1 MPGYQSGA
9 KLRGWLWPSAPLRVW
24 RTLAALALLVLAL
37 CAPSGQ
43 AQAQGGATV
52 LGVRIGGSPPAA
64 TRFVLEMTNAVKPE
78 VFTLGSPYR
87 VVVDLPEVAWRLSPN
102 DIGAKGGLVEG
113 FRFGLFE
120 AGRSRLVIDVN
131 APVAVK
137 NAFVIEPRE
146 GHNYRL
152 VLDIERVAATA
163 FQDQNPAAP
172 QGPRGPQAQPPASA
186 APQAAPLAQAGAPRP
201 PAPQPAPRPRERGDQ
216 RRIVVV
222 DAGHGGVDPGTIG
235 PGGTYEKDVTLAM
248 ARQLKQRMEA
258 TGRYKVVLTRDGDI
272 FIPLRE
278 RVAIGRSAGAEMFI
292 SLHADAI
299 ANRNTRGGSI
309 YTLSEVASDKEAE
322 SLAAKE
328 NKADLIA
335 GMDLS
340 HESREVASI
349 LLDLAQRETMN
360 YSARFAALLVNEL
373 GKSVRLLSN
382 SHRFAGFAVLK
393 APDVPSVLFEMG
405 YLSNAA
411 EEKELLR
418 PDYRQKMAD
427 GIIRA
432 ADRFFKERPNL

>member
-1 MPGYQSGA
+1 MA
-9 KLRGWLWPSAPLRVW
+9 C
-24 RTLAALALLVLAL
+24 ALLVLAL
-37 CAPSGQ
+37 ASVPIP

-52 LGVRIGGSPPAA
+52 LSVRIGGSPPAA

-87 VVVDLPEVAWRLSPN
+87 VVVDLPEVAWRLAPN
-102 DIGAKGGLVEG
+102 DIGAKGGLVDG

-137 NAFVIEPRE
+137 SAFVIEPRE

-152 VLDIERVAATA
+152 VLDIERVAASA
-163 FQDQNPAAP
+163 FQDQNPAS
-172 QGPRGPQAQPPASA
+172 PRPQAQPVPTAA
-186 APQAAPLAQAGAPRP
+186 APTAAVVPRP
-201 PAPQPAPRPRERGDQ
+201 PAPQPAPQPRARGDQ
-216 RRIVVV
+216 RRVVVV

-258 TGRYKVVLTRDGDI
+258 TGRYKVVLSRDSDI

-278 RVAIGRSAGAEMFI
+278 RVAISRASGAEMFI

-418 PDYRQKMAD
+418 SDYRQKMAD

>member
-1 MPGYQSGA
+1 MPEDMR
-9 KLRGWLWPSAPLRVW
+9 KLRRKQRLLPLRRV
-24 RTLAALALLVLAL
+24 RVCMAAIVALTVFCLQAVLLAVPAA
-37 CAPSGQ
+37 
-43 AQAQGGATV
+43 AQGGATV
-52 LGVRIGGSPPAA
+52 LGIRIGGTAA
-64 TRFVLEMTNAVKPE
+64 STRFVLEMTNSVKPE

-87 VVVDLPEVAWRLSPN
+87 VVVDLPEVGWRLPPN
-102 DIGAKGGLVEG
+102 DIGAKGGLVDG

-137 NAFVIEPRE
+137 GAFVIEPRE
-146 GHNYRL
+146 GHRYRL
-152 VLDIERVAATA
+152 VLDIERVAASA
-163 FQDQNPAAP
+163 FRDQNPAAP
-172 QGPRGPQAQPPASA
+172 RPQAQPAPSA
-186 APQAAPLAQAGAPRP
+186 TAAQAAPLAQIGAPRP
-201 PAPQPAPRPRERGDQ
+201 PAPQPQPRPRERGDT
-216 RRIVVV
+216 RRIVVI

-235 PGGTYEKDVTLAM
+235 PAGTYEKDVTLAM
-248 ARQLKQRMEA
+248 ARQVKTRMEA
-258 TGRYKVVLTRDGDI
+258 TGRYKVVLTRDSDV

-278 RVAIGRSAGAEMFI
+278 RVAIARTAGAEMFI

-360 YSARFAALLVNEL
+360 YSARFAAMMVSEL

-411 EEKELLR
+411 EERELLR
-418 PDYRQKMAD
+418 PDYRLKMAD
-427 GIIRA
+427 GIVRA
-432 ADRFFKERPNL
+432 ADRFFRERPNL

>member
-1 MPGYQSGA
+1 MA
-9 KLRGWLWPSAPLRVW
+9 C
-24 RTLAALALLVLAL
+24 ALLVLAL
-37 CAPSGQ
+37 ASVPIP

-52 LGVRIGGSPPAA
+52 LSVRIGGSPPAA

-87 VVVDLPEVAWRLSPN
+87 VVVDLPEVAWRLAPN
-102 DIGAKGGLVEG
+102 DIGAKGGLVDG

-137 NAFVIEPRE
+137 SAFVIEPRE

-152 VLDIERVAATA
+152 VLDIERVAASA
-163 FQDQNPAAP
+163 FQDQNPAS
-172 QGPRGPQAQPPASA
+172 PRPQAQPVPTAA
-186 APQAAPLAQAGAPRP
+186 APTAAVVPRP
-201 PAPQPAPRPRERGDQ
+201 PAPQPAPQPRAHGDQ
-216 RRIVVV
+216 RRVVVV

-258 TGRYKVVLTRDGDI
+258 TGRYKVVLSRDSDI

-278 RVAIGRSAGAEMFI
+278 RVAISRASGAEMFI

-418 PDYRQKMAD
+418 SDYRQKMAD

>member
-1 MPGYQSGA
+1 MPEFMRE
-9 KLRGWLWPSAPLRVW
+9 KGWKWGRLPSWLHHACI
-24 RTLAALALLVLAL
+24 TLIAAFGIFGLETAILTLPA
-37 CAPSGQ
+37 SGQ
-43 AQAQGGATV
+43 AGTTV
-52 LGVRIGGSPPAA
+52 LGVRIGGTTAS

-78 VFTLGSPYR
+78 VYTLGSPYR
-87 VVVDLPEVAWRLSPN
+87 VVVDLPEVGWSLPPN
-102 DIGAKGGLVEG
+102 DIGAKGGLVQG

-131 APVAVK
+131 APVTVK
-137 NAFVIEPRE
+137 GAFVIEPRE
-146 GHNYRL
+146 GHRYRL
-152 VLDIERVAATA
+152 VLDIERVAAAA
-163 FQDQNPAAP
+163 FQDHNPAAP
-172 QGPRGPQAQPPASA
+172 RLQAPPVPSAA
-186 APQAAPLAQAGAPRP
+186 APQAAIAPRP
-201 PAPQPAPRPRERGDQ
+201 PAPQPQPRPRDRGDS
-216 RRIVVV
+216 RRVVVV

-235 PGGTYEKDVTLAM
+235 PGGTYEKNVTLAM
-248 ARQLKQRMEA
+248 ARELKARMEG
-258 TGRYKVVLTRDGDI
+258 TGRYKVVLTRDADI

-278 RVAIGRSAGAEMFI
+278 RVAISRTAGAEMFI
-292 SLHADAI
+292 SLHADAV

-360 YSARFAALLVNEL
+360 YSARFAAIMVSEL
-373 GKSVRLLSN
+373 GKSVQLLSN

-411 EEKELLR
+411 EERELLK
-418 PDYRQKMAD
+418 PEYRRKMAD
-427 GIIRA
+427 GIVRA
-432 ADRFFKERPNL
+432 ADQFFRERPNF

>member
-1 MPGYQSGA
+1 MPEFDSGA
-9 KLRGWLWPSAPLRVW
+9 RDGGRRCAALWTRAGRAVLAVGLM
-24 RTLAALALLVLAL
+24 LAAMAGAAAVPA
-37 CAPSGQ
+37 A
-43 AQAQGGATV
+43 AQSGATV
-52 LGVRIGGSPPAA
+52 LGVRIGGNPAA
-64 TRFVLEMTNAVKPE
+64 TRFVLEMTQAVKPE
-78 VFTLGSPYR
+78 VFTLANPYR
-87 VVVDLPEVAWRLSPN
+87 VVVDLPEVAWTLPLN

-137 NAFVIEPRE
+137 GAFVIEPRE
-146 GHNYRL
+146 GFRHRL
-152 VLDIERVAATA
+152 VLDLERVAAAA
-163 FQDQNPAAP
+163 FQDQNPA
-172 QGPRGPQAQPPASA
+172 GPRQQPA
-186 APQAAPLAQAGAPRP
+186 AQAAVTPRP
-201 PAPQPAPRPRERGDQ
+201 PAVPPQPPSRPRGDS
-216 RRIVVV
+216 RRVVVV

-235 PGGTYEKDVTLAM
+235 PGGTYEKNVTLAM

-258 TGRYKVVLTRDGDI
+258 TGRYRVVLTRDSDI
-272 FIPLRE
+272 FIPLRD
-278 RVAIGRSAGAEMFI
+278 RVAIARNAGAEMFI
-292 SLHADAI
+292 SLHADSI
-299 ANRNTRGGSI
+299 ANATTRGGSV
-309 YTLSEVASDKEAE
+309 YTLSEVASDKEAAA
-322 SLAAKE
+322 LAAKE

-340 HESREVASI
+340 HETPQVASI

-360 YSARFAALLVNEL
+360 YSARFASLLVGEL
-373 GKSVRLLSN
+373 GKSVRMLGN

-418 PDYRQKMAD
+418 PEYRLRMAD
-427 GIIRA
+427 GIVRA

>member
-1 MPGYQSGA
+1 
-9 KLRGWLWPSAPLRVW
+9 
-24 RTLAALALLVLAL
+24 
-37 CAPSGQ
+37 
-43 AQAQGGATV
+43 
-52 LGVRIGGSPPAA
+52 
-64 TRFVLEMTNAVKPE
+64 
-78 VFTLGSPYR
+78 
-87 VVVDLPEVAWRLSPN
+87 
-102 DIGAKGGLVEG
+102 
-113 FRFGLFE
+113 
-120 AGRSRLVIDVN
+120 
-131 APVAVK
+131 
-137 NAFVIEPRE
+137 
-146 GHNYRL
+146 
-152 VLDIERVAATA
+152 
-163 FQDQNPAAP
+163 
-172 QGPRGPQAQPPASA
+172 
-186 APQAAPLAQAGAPRP
+186 
-201 PAPQPAPRPRERGDQ
+201 DQ
-216 RRIVVV
+216 RRVVVV

-258 TGRYKVVLTRDGDI
+258 TGRYKVVLSRDSDI

-278 RVAIGRSAGAEMFI
+278 RVAISRASGAEMFI

-418 PDYRQKMAD
+418 SDYRQKMAD

>member
-1 MPGYQSGA
+1 MPEDMREMGRNWR
-9 KLRGWLWPSAPLRVW
+9 LLPLRHARVCM
-24 RTLAALALLVLAL
+24 AAIVALTVFCLQSALLAVPA
-37 CAPSGQ
+37 A
-43 AQAQGGATV
+43 AQGGATV
-52 LGVRIGGSPPAA
+52 LGIRIGGTPAS
-64 TRFVLEMTNAVKPE
+64 TRFVLEMTNSVKPE

-87 VVVDLPEVAWRLSPN
+87 VVVDLPEVGWRLPPN
-102 DIGAKGGLVEG
+102 DIGAKGGLVDG

-137 NAFVIEPRE
+137 GAFVIEPRE
-146 GHNYRL
+146 GHRYRL
-152 VLDIERVAATA
+152 VLDIERVAASA
-163 FQDQNPAAP
+163 FRDQNPAAP
-172 QGPRGPQAQPPASA
+172 RPQALPVPSA
-186 APQAAPLAQAGAPRP
+186 AAQAAIAPRP
-201 PAPQPAPRPRERGDQ
+201 PAPQPQPRPRERGDS
-216 RRIVVV
+216 RRVVV
-222 DAGHGGVDPGTIG
+222 IDAGHGGVDPGTIG
-235 PGGTYEKDVTLAM
+235 PAGTYEKNVTLAM
-248 ARQLKQRMEA
+248 ARQVKTRMEA
-258 TGRYKVVLTRDGDI
+258 TGRYKVVLTRDSDI

-278 RVAIGRSAGAEMFI
+278 RVAIARTAGAEMFI

-322 SLAAKE
+322 WLAAKE

-360 YSARFAALLVNEL
+360 YSARFAAMMVSEL

-411 EEKELLR
+411 EERELLR
-418 PDYRQKMAD
+418 PDYRLKMAD
-427 GIIRA
+427 GIVRA
-432 ADRFFKERPNL
+432 ADRFFRERPNL

>member
-1 MPGYQSGA
+1 MPEDMREMGRNWR
-9 KLRGWLWPSAPLRVW
+9 LLPLRRARVCM
-24 RTLAALALLVLAL
+24 AAIVALTVFCLQSALLAVPA
-37 CAPSGQ
+37 A
-43 AQAQGGATV
+43 AQGGATV
-52 LGVRIGGSPPAA
+52 LGIRIGGTPAS
-64 TRFVLEMTNAVKPE
+64 TRFVLEMTNSVKPE

-87 VVVDLPEVAWRLSPN
+87 VVVDLPEVGWRLPPN
-102 DIGAKGGLVEG
+102 DIGAKGGLVDG

-137 NAFVIEPRE
+137 GAFVIEPRE
-146 GHNYRL
+146 GHRYRL
-152 VLDIERVAATA
+152 VLDIERVAASA
-163 FQDQNPAAP
+163 FRDQNPAAP
-172 QGPRGPQAQPPASA
+172 RPQALPVPSA
-186 APQAAPLAQAGAPRP
+186 AAQAAIAPRP
-201 PAPQPAPRPRERGDQ
+201 PAPQPQPRPRERGDS
-216 RRIVVV
+216 RRVVV
-222 DAGHGGVDPGTIG
+222 IDAGHGGVDPGTIG
-235 PGGTYEKDVTLAM
+235 PAGTYEKNVTLAM
-248 ARQLKQRMEA
+248 ARQVKTRMEA
-258 TGRYKVVLTRDGDI
+258 TGRYKVVLTRDSDI

-278 RVAIGRSAGAEMFI
+278 RVAIARTAGAEMFI

-360 YSARFAALLVNEL
+360 YSARFAAMMVSEL

-411 EEKELLR
+411 EERELLR
-418 PDYRQKMAD
+418 PDYRLKMAD
-427 GIIRA
+427 GIVRA
-432 ADRFFKERPNL
+432 ADRFFRERPNL

>member
-1 MPGYQSGA
+1 MPEFM
-9 KLRGWLWPSAPLRVW
+9 REMGWKWGRLPSWLHHAYV
-24 RTLAALALLVLAL
+24 TLIAAFGIFGLQTAILTLPA
-37 CAPSGQ
+37 SGQ
-43 AQAQGGATV
+43 AGTTV
-52 LGVRIGGSPPAA
+52 LGVRIGGTTAS
-64 TRFVLEMTNAVKPE
+64 TRFVLEMTNSVKPE
-78 VFTLGSPYR
+78 VYTLGSPYR
-87 VVVDLPEVAWRLSPN
+87 VVVDLPEVGWSLPPN
-102 DIGAKGGLVEG
+102 DIGAKGGLVQG

-131 APVAVK
+131 APVTVK
-137 NAFVIEPRE
+137 GAFVIE
-146 GHNYRL
+146 
-152 VLDIERVAATA
+152 
-163 FQDQNPAAP
+163 
-172 QGPRGPQAQPPASA
+172 
-186 APQAAPLAQAGAPRP
+186 PRP
-201 PAPQPAPRPRERGDQ
+201 PAPQPQPRPRDRRDS

-235 PGGTYEKDVTLAM
+235 PGGTYEKNVTLAM
-248 ARQLKQRMEA
+248 ARELKARMEG
-258 TGRYKVVLTRDGDI
+258 TGRYKVVLTRDADI

-278 RVAIGRSAGAEMFI
+278 RVAISRTAGAEMFI

-360 YSARFAALLVNEL
+360 YSARFAAIMVSEL
-373 GKSVRLLSN
+373 GKSVQLLSN

-411 EEKELLR
+411 EERELLK
-418 PDYRQKMAD
+418 PEYRRKMAD
-427 GIIRA
+427 GIVRA
-432 ADRFFKERPNL
+432 ADQFFRERPNL

>member
-1 MPGYQSGA
+1 MPEFMRELGREG
-9 KLRGWLWPSAPLRVW
+9 RLWPSW
-24 RTLAALALLVLAL
+24 RGRACLALIAAVTVFCLQAALFAVPA
-37 CAPSGQ
+37 A
-43 AQAQGGATV
+43 AQGGATV
-52 LGVRIGGSPPAA
+52 LGIRIGGTPAS
-64 TRFVLEMTNAVKPE
+64 TRFVLEMTNSVKPE

-87 VVVDLPEVAWRLSPN
+87 VVVDLPEVGWSLPPN
-102 DIGAKGGLVEG
+102 DIGAKGGLVDG

-131 APVAVK
+131 APVSVK
-137 NAFVIEPRE
+137 GAFVIEPRE
-146 GHNYRL
+146 GHRYRL
-152 VLDIERVAATA
+152 VLDIERVAAAA
-163 FQDQNPAAP
+163 FRDQNPAAP
-172 QGPRGPQAQPPASA
+172 RPQAQPIPSSSA
-186 APQAAPLAQAGAPRP
+186 AQAAIAPRP
-201 PAPQPAPRPRERGDQ
+201 PAPQPPPRPRERGDT
-216 RRIVVV
+216 RRVVVV

-248 ARQLKQRMEA
+248 ARQVKARMEG
-258 TGRYKVVLTRDGDI
+258 TGRYKVVLTRDSDI

-278 RVAIGRSAGAEMFI
+278 RVAIARTAGAEMFI

-309 YTLSEVASDKEAE
+309 YTLSEIASDKEAE

-360 YSARFAALLVNEL
+360 YSARFAAMMVSEL

-411 EEKELLR
+411 EERELLR
-418 PDYRQKMAD
+418 PDYRLKMAD
-427 GIIRA
+427 GIVRA
-432 ADRFFKERPNL
+432 ADRFFRERPNL

>member
-1 MPGYQSGA
+1 MPEFMRDLSR
-9 KLRGWLWPSAPLRVW
+9 KW
-24 RTLAALALLVLAL
+24 RHWASWRCRACLTLMAAVTVFCLQAALSAVPA
-37 CAPSGQ
+37 A
-43 AQAQGGATV
+43 AQAGATV
-52 LGVRIGGSPPAA
+52 LGIRIGGTPAA

-87 VVVDLPEVAWRLSPN
+87 VVVDLPEVGWSLPPN
-102 DIGAKGGLVEG
+102 DIGAKGGLVDG

-131 APVAVK
+131 APVTVK
-137 NAFVIEPRE
+137 GAFVIEPRE
-146 GHNYRL
+146 GHRYRL
-152 VLDIERVAATA
+152 VLDIERVAAAA
-163 FQDQNPAAP
+163 FRDQNPAAH
-172 QGPRGPQAQPPASA
+172 PQAQPVPSTAT
-186 APQAAPLAQAGAPRP
+186 PQAAITPRP
-201 PAPQPAPRPRERGDQ
+201 PAPQPQPRPRERGDT

-248 ARQLKQRMEA
+248 ARQLKARMEG
-258 TGRYKVVLTRDGDI
+258 TGRYKVVLTRDSDV

-278 RVAIGRSAGAEMFI
+278 RVAIARTAGAEMFI

-360 YSARFAALLVNEL
+360 YSARFAAMMVSEL

-418 PDYRQKMAD
+418 PDYRLKMAD
-427 GIIRA
+427 GIVRA
-432 ADRFFKERPNL
+432 ADRFFRERPNL

>member
-1 MPGYQSGA
+1 MPGFQSGMRR
-9 KLRGWLWPSAPLRVW
+9 KGRLLLPDLTRPRQ
-24 RTLAALALLVLAL
+24 ALLSLLMVFTLLVGLLLPLVAW
-37 CAPSGQ
+37 
-43 AQAQGGATV
+43 AQSGATV
-52 LGVRIGGSPPAA
+52 LGVRIGGNPAA
-64 TRFVLEMTNAVKPE
+64 TRFVLEMTSAIKPE

-87 VVVDLPEVAWRLSPN
+87 VVVDLPEVAWSLPPN
-102 DIGAKGGLVEG
+102 DIGARGGLVDG

-131 APVAVK
+131 SPVAVK
-137 NAFVIEPRE
+137 AAFVIEPRE
-146 GHNYRL
+146 GFRYRL
-152 VLDIERVAATA
+152 VLDIERVAAAA
-163 FQDQNPAAP
+163 FQDQNPA
-172 QGPRGPQAQPPASA
+172 GPRPQAQPRLSAGSSA
-186 APQAAPLAQAGAPRP
+186 ASQQAAVTPRP
-201 PAPQPAPRPRERGDQ
+201 PAPQPPPRPRDRGDS

-235 PGGTYEKDVTLAM
+235 PAGTYEKTVTLAM
-248 ARQLKQRMEA
+248 ARQVKARMEA
-258 TGRYKVVLTRDGDI
+258 TGRYKVVLTRDSDI

-278 RVAIGRSAGAEMFI
+278 RVAIARNAGAEMFI

-360 YSARFAALLVNEL
+360 YSARFAALLVGEL

-411 EEKELLR
+411 EERELLR
-418 PDYRQKMAD
+418 PEYRLKMAD
-427 GIIRA
+427 GILRA
-432 ADRFFKERPNL
+432 ADRFFRERPNL

>member
-1 MPGYQSGA
+1 MGRNWR
-9 KLRGWLWPSAPLRVW
+9 LLPLRRARVC
-24 RTLAALALLVLAL
+24 LAAIVALTVFCLQAALLAVPA
-37 CAPSGQ
+37 A
-43 AQAQGGATV
+43 AQGGATV
-52 LGVRIGGSPPAA
+52 LGIRIGGTPAS
-64 TRFVLEMTNAVKPE
+64 TRFVLEMTNSVKPE

-87 VVVDLPEVAWRLSPN
+87 VVVDLPEVGWRLPPN
-102 DIGAKGGLVEG
+102 DIGAKGGLVDG

-137 NAFVIEPRE
+137 GAFVIEPRE
-146 GHNYRL
+146 GHRYRL
-152 VLDIERVAATA
+152 VLDIERVAASA
-163 FQDQNPAAP
+163 FRDQNPAAP
-172 QGPRGPQAQPPASA
+172 RAQAQPVPSA
-186 APQAAPLAQAGAPRP
+186 AAQAAIAPRP
-201 PAPQPAPRPRERGDQ
+201 PAPQPQPRPRERGDS

-235 PGGTYEKDVTLAM
+235 PAGTYEKDVTLAM
-248 ARQLKQRMEA
+248 ARQVKTRMEA
-258 TGRYKVVLTRDGDI
+258 TGRYKVVLTRDSDI

-278 RVAIGRSAGAEMFI
+278 RVAIARTAGAEMFI

-360 YSARFAALLVNEL
+360 YSARFAAMMVSEL

-411 EEKELLR
+411 EERELLR
-418 PDYRQKMAD
+418 PDYRLKMAD
-427 GIIRA
+427 GIVRA
-432 ADRFFKERPNL
+432 ADRFFRERPNL

>member
-1 MPGYQSGA
+1 MA
-9 KLRGWLWPSAPLRVW
+9 CALLFLALAAAPL
-24 RTLAALALLVLAL
+24 
-37 CAPSGQ
+37 Q

-52 LGVRIGGSPPAA
+52 LSVRIGGSPPAA

-87 VVVDLPEVAWRLSPN
+87 VVVDLPEVAWRLAPN
-102 DIGAKGGLVEG
+102 DIGAKGGLVDG

-137 NAFVIEPRE
+137 SAFVIEPRE

-152 VLDIERVAATA
+152 VLDIERVAASA

-172 QGPRGPQAQPPASA
+172 RPQAQPVPTAA
-186 APQAAPLAQAGAPRP
+186 APQAAVVPRP
-201 PAPQPAPRPRERGDQ
+201 PAPQPAPQPRARGDQ
-216 RRIVVV
+216 RRVVVV

-258 TGRYKVVLTRDGDI
+258 TGRYRVVLSRDSDI

-278 RVAIGRSAGAEMFI
+278 RVAISRSVGAEMFI

>member
-1 MPGYQSGA
+1 MPGFSSEIGRKWRLWQTVLTRACRAALVLSMLLALLAGLIFPPIAAAQSGA
-9 KLRGWLWPSAPLRVW
+9 
-24 RTLAALALLVLAL
+24 
-37 CAPSGQ
+37 
-43 AQAQGGATV
+43 TV
-52 LGVRIGGSPPAA
+52 VGVRIGNNPAT
-64 TRFVLEMTNAVKPE
+64 TRFVLEMTSAVKPE

-87 VVVDLPEVAWRLSPN
+87 VVVDLPEVAWSLPPN
-102 DIGAKGGLVEG
+102 DIGAKGGLVDG

-120 AGRSRLVIDVN
+120 PGRSRLVIDVN
-131 APVAVK
+131 SPVVVK
-137 NAFVIEPRE
+137 GAFVIEPRE
-146 GHNYRL
+146 GFRYRL
-152 VLDIERVAATA
+152 VLDLDRVAATA
-163 FQDQNPAAP
+163 FQDQNPATP
-172 QGPRGPQAQPPASA
+172 GPQAS
-186 APQAAPLAQAGAPRP
+186 PQAPSLAQAVTPRRP
-201 PAPQPAPRPRERGDQ
+201 PPPPPSPRERGDS
-216 RRIVVV
+216 RRIIVI

-235 PGGTYEKDVTLAM
+235 PGGTYEKTVTLAM
-248 ARQLKQRMEA
+248 ARQVKARMEA
-258 TGRYKVVLTRDGDI
+258 TGRYKVVLTRDSDI

-278 RVAIGRSAGAEMFI
+278 RVAIARNAGAEMFI

-299 ANRNTRGGSI
+299 ANRNTRGGSV

-322 SLAAKE
+322 SLAARE

-340 HESREVASI
+340 QESREVASI

-405 YLSNAA
+405 YLSNPA

-418 PDYRQKMAD
+418 PDYRLKMAD
-427 GIIRA
+427 GILRA
-432 ADRFFKERPNL
+432 ADRFFRERPNF